1 MLTHE
6 RELVAT
12 GYATI
17 AGIDEAGRGPLAGPV
32 VAAAVILPLSRP
44 IAGVRD
50 SKTVPPRERER
61 LHYEIIGRALAVGVG
76 VVGVGEIERMNIFR
90 ATMKAMEQAVR
101 CLSIQP
107 DALLIDAIALRD
119 VLLPQR
125 AVIRGDSSSYLIA
138 AASIVAKVTR
148 DRFFADYEVRYP
160 GYEFARHKGYG
171 TPTHLD
177 RLTAL
182 GPCPIHRRTFR
193 GVRREA
199 APDGD

>member
-1 MLTHE
+1 VLTHE

-12 GYATI
+12 GYATL

-44 IAGVRD
+44 ITGVRD

-76 VVGVGEIERMNIFR
+76 VVGVGEIERINIFR

-148 DRFFADYEVRYP
+148 DRFFSDYEVRYP

-171 TPTHLD
+171 TPAHLD

-199 APDGD
+199 VPDGD